1 MTLIYIE
8 IHMILLEFIFLLI
21 YMIAYYILYFQD
33 KKQCNRKGVLTW
45 KEETEQGR
53 QPLILQTV
61 EIK

>member
-1 MTLIYIE
+1 
-8 IHMILLEFIFLLI
+8 MILLEFIFLLI